1 MSSTKQGAFYDE
13 HPFDWVESYD
23 PAEGRAY
30 ISPLLLQA
38 IDGLGKD
45 ALALDIGCGAGR
57 VLSYLAFRGQ
67 RCLGFDRSLNSL
79 RIAFR
84 KCQQPVVTA
93 DNCSLPIRDAVA
105 DMVISDGV
113 IHHTQDAQ
121 KAFSENCRIL
131 KPGGALYL
139 AVYKPGGHY
148 ELLYR
153 YPGAAIRAGLK
164 RPSTR
169 WLVHLTALPLYFSVH
184 WIRSGGKVSWKGAK
198 NLFYDYFASPQ
209 VLFLSRQM
217 VEGFCRGN
225 GVSIA
230 AYDFNQGTNVHS
242 FLLSKG

>member
-1 MSSTKQGAFYDE
+1 MNSTKQGAFYDE
-13 HPFDWVESYD
+13 HPFDWVGSYD

-38 IDGLGKD
+38 IDSLD
-45 ALALDIGCGAGR
+45 RNALALDIGCGAGR
-57 VLSYLAFRGQ
+57 VLSYLGFRGQ
-67 RCLGFDRSLNSL
+67 RCAGFDRSLNSL

-84 KCQQPVVTA
+84 KFQQPVVTA

-131 KPGGALYL
+131 KPGGILYL
-139 AVYKPGGHY
+139 AVYKPGGRY
-148 ELLYR
+148 EFLYR
-153 YPGAAIRAGLK
+153 YPGSVIRAGLK
-164 RPSTR
+164 RRSTR
-169 WLVHLTALPLYFSVH
+169 WLVHLTALPVYFSVH
-184 WIRSGGKVSWKGAK
+184 WLRSGGKVSWQGAK

-209 VLFLSRQM
+209 VLFLSREA
-217 VEGFCRGN
+217 VETFCRGT

-230 AYDFNQGTNVHS
+230 DYDFNLGTNVHS
-242 FLLSKG
+242 FLLRKG

>member
-1 MSSTKQGAFYDE
+1 MDSTKQGDFYDE
-13 HPFDWVESYD
+13 HPFDWVESDD

-38 IDGLGKD
+38 IDGLEKD
-45 ALALDIGCGAGR
+45 AFVLDIGCGAGR

-67 RCLGFDRSLNSL
+67 RCAGFDRSLNSL
-79 RIAFR
+79 RIALR
-84 KCQQPVVTA
+84 KFKQPVVTA

-131 KPGGALYL
+131 KAGGILYL
-139 AVYKPGGHY
+139 AVYKPGGRY
-148 ELLYR
+148 EFLYR
-153 YPGAAIRAGLK
+153 HPGSLIRAGLK

-169 WLVHLTALPLYFSVH
+169 WLVHLTALPLYFSIH
-184 WIRSGGKVSWKGAK
+184 WIRSGGKVSWQGAK

-209 VLFLSRQM
+209 VLFLSREA
-217 VEGFCRGN
+217 VEDFCRGN
-225 GVSIA
+225 SVSIIS
-230 AYDFNQGTNVHS
+230 YDFNPGTNVHS
-242 FLLSKG
+242 FLLRKR